1 MIKKVLSWFCL
12 MQIMI
17 AFRLEVFILLDMIEK
32 IISSDKKSREAV
44 FKAQQLKV
52 MSAQKINDTFDKKRN
67 EYLERAR
74 INIKNSEKAE
84 RAKADEK
91 IQQIGKAYGEISD
104 RLDRIFSENCDEWV
118 DAVVKRVVEG

>member
-52 MSAQKINDTFDKKRN
+52 MSAQKINDKKRN